1 MHARSAPACSPA
13 PRRVLPAGSAIRC
26 PDTETRRKPPRK
38 FRILPNAIFAAC
50 YLPARK
56 DRKWPKSSLAV
67 SLAARSMLPPETDA
81 DFQESALSRKTSPRT
96 IRAAI
101 RMLSRK
107 NRRAAADRDPP
118 PGKQI
123 QKRIPHPQE
132 QSNALRKA
140 PVDPLRYTDKTA
152 RDPNP
157 PSALAGVPRTSRP
170 RRTHSQPP
178 AALPASTNPA
188 SSLEPSRK
196 QAFRLAKESRSG
208 APTMPARRSALP
220 QSNRFPAPAT
230 ESPVQRKPAPA
241 TNNSS

>member
-38 FRILPNAIFAAC
+38 FRILPTAIFAAC
-50 YLPARK
+50 YLPTRK
-56 DRKWPKSSLAV
+56 VRKWPKSSLAV
-67 SLAARSMLPPETDA
+67 SPAARSMLPPETDA

-157 PSALAGVPRTSRP
+157 PSAL
-170 RRTHSQPP
+170 
-178 AALPASTNPA
+178 
-188 SSLEPSRK
+188 
-196 QAFRLAKESRSG
+196 
-208 APTMPARRSALP
+208 P
-220 QSNRFPAPAT
+220 QSNRFLAPAT
-230 ESPVQRKPAPA
+230 ESPVQSKPAPA

>member
-26 PDTETRRKPPRK
+26 PDTETQRKPPRK
-38 FRILPNAIFAAC
+38 FRILPTAIFAAC

-56 DRKWPKSSLAV
+56 DRKSPKSSLAV
-67 SLAARSMLPPETDA
+67 SPAARSMLPPETDA

-132 QSNALRKA
+132 QSNALRKPQLIRSVIQVKRPA
-140 PVDPLRYTDKTA
+140 IPIRHQRWPVCR
-152 RDPNP
+152 
-157 PSALAGVPRTSRP
+157 VPADR
-170 RRTHSQPP
+170 
-178 AALPASTNPA
+178 A
-188 SSLEPSRK
+188 E
-196 QAFRLAKESRSG
+196 
-208 APTMPARRSALP
+208 PARSRQRHCQLPPTRHLRSNP
-220 QSNRFPAPAT
+220 HVSKR
-230 ESPVQRKPAPA
+230 SD
-241 TNNSS
+241 